1 MYDLTG
7 FQRDLRYVIAGV
19 DEPDGPGTN
28 EELGSDHDGEVH
40 HGRRYPNLDTPVQK
54 GFVGKGSKDRRTNVY
69 RRSRPSAAGL
79 APEGEAV
86 RL

>member
-40 HGRRYPNLDTPVQK
+40 HGRRYPNLDTPV
-54 GFVGKGSKDRRTNVY
+54 
-69 RRSRPSAAGL
+69 
-79 APEGEAV
+79 
-86 RL
+86 